1 MMVGCQ
7 DPLVVSSQQ
16 EEDDLAKAIQLS
28 LQENKVPK
36 TTKSKENFN
45 SDNFRD
51 QTRLHLPPLQMAA
64 VLFILWRALGTFLL
78 DSESLSSPCKLL

>member
-1 MMVGCQ
+1 MRVGCQ

-28 LQENKVPK
+28 LQENKVRLK
-36 TTKSKENFN
+36 FSSAIMKI
-45 SDNFRD
+45 NFRD

-64 VLFILWRALGTFLL
+64 VLFILWRALGSF
-78 DSESLSSPCKLL
+78 